1 MRREPDVRAF
11 LAHLPLFQGLSAAE
25 LSRLAEATTKRR
37 LARGEVLFRQG
48 ERPAGFYAVVH
59 GRIAL
64 TVSSPG
70 RRERVSDIIGPGRS
84 FGEAVMF
91 LDKLCIV
98 GARALSDAAVLHVAR
113 EVVFAELER
122 NPAFGRRM
130 IASLSNKLHA
140 TVREIESYALGSGS
154 RRFAAW
160 LARDAG
166 DGRAADVVLPAAKRA
181 IASRL
186 NLSAEHL
193 SRILRELADGGLSE
207 ASGRRIHI
215 PDVPRLRRWAERPFH
230 PSEP

>member
-11 LAHLPLFQGLSAAE
+11 LAHLPLFQGSSAAE

-37 LARGEVLFRQG
+37 LARGEILFRQG
-48 ERPAGFYAVVH
+48 ERPTGFYAVVH

-64 TVSSPG
+64 TAGSPG

-84 FGEAVMF
+84 FGEAVLF
-91 LDKLCIV
+91 LDKPFIV

-113 EVVFAELER
+113 EGVFAELER

-130 IASLSNKLHA
+130 IASLSTKLHA
-140 TVREIESYALGSGS
+140 TVRELESYALGSGG

-166 DGRAADVVLPAAKRA
+166 EVREADVVLPAAKRA

-193 SRILRELADGGLSE
+193 SRILRELSESGLIE
-207 ASGRRIHI
+207 AYARRIHI
-215 PDVPRLRRWAERPFH
+215 PDVPRLRRWAERPLQ
-230 PSEP
+230 PPEP